1 MIGVGFEKRSNF
13 GQNFICESVGNANKI
28 DNKKMRKPL
37 LIGDRLFQTKK
48 EALNHYKVI
57 LNSYNFG
64 QSLSD
69 EDYDDVFDLIK
80 YDESFD
86 EQEPDEIDEDES
98 KDEVE
103 EYEEDVFVK
112 DIKVS
117 RVQFNTKCFEVILSD
132 SSTYYISY
140 LMKINRHRRSYDLIF
155 NTACR
160 SAVQNDL
167 RAVKQQY
174 FDRNSVKGRVRCQ
187 ETNELLKWEDLNVDH
202 RQPNTFSVI
211 VDRFKEAFAI
221 DTATIDYFTDEN
233 NLLAFEDK
241 VLAERFRIY
250 HKDKASLR
258 IVKKERNLSRTG
270 MARVKRSE
278 KDLVV
283 K

>member
-1 MIGVGFEKRSNF
+1 MK
-13 GQNFICESVGNANKI
+13 
-28 DNKKMRKPL
+28 RKPL
-37 LIGDRLFQTKK
+37 LIGNRLFQTKK

-57 LNSYNFG
+57 LNAYDFG

-69 EDYDDVFDLIK
+69 EDYNDVFDLIK

-86 EQEPDEIDEDES
+86 TEEPDEIDEDEV
-98 KDEVE
+98 KNEIE
-103 EYEEDVFVK
+103 ETDEDVFVE

-132 SSTYYISY
+132 SRTYYLSY
-140 LMKINRHRRSYDLIF
+140 LMMINRHQISPDFIF

-174 FDRNSVKGRVRCQ
+174 FDRNSVKGHVRCQ

-211 VDRFKEAFAI
+211 VDRFKEVFAI
-221 DTATIDYFTDEN
+221 DISMIDYFSDDN
-233 NLLAFEDK
+233 NLLCFEDK
-241 VLAERFRIY
+241 ALAEKFRGY
-250 HKDKASLR
+250 HKEKANLR
-258 IVKKERNLSRTG
+258 VVKKGLNLSRTG
-270 MARVKRSE
+270 MARVKRTK